1 MHVLYVLC
9 SPLLFASEHF
19 TFPRGTRLPG
29 RSSAPFQAFFHPW
42 GDHLTS
48 LGLGS
53 LSLRAA
59 HAVARRPSTECWFSS
74 RLSQLDA
81 WRLRARTDEAF
92 MMSES
97 NQELC
102 MFRNLR
108 KRCCN
113 LISRLCCTFR
123 QNCCMRL
130 SWEAAPCKPPSQQ
143 SRRCSGKREQYRTNM
158 QGFP

>member
-29 RSSAPFQAFFHPW
+29 RSSAPFQAFFHHW

-81 WRLRARTDEAF
+81 WRLRARTEEAF

-102 MFRNLR
+102 MFRKSAQALLQSNQQALLHVSTELLHAPLLGSSTLQAS
-108 KRCCN
+108 KSA
-113 LISRLCCTFR
+113 ISPL
-123 QNCCMRL
+123 
-130 SWEAAPCKPPSQQ
+130 
-143 SRRCSGKREQYRTNM
+143 
-158 QGFP
+158 